1 MNPALGRLLKLRFR
15 GRLRQMLRGL
25 KTPRG
30 AVFFAIG
37 VIIFVIWLGPTV
49 AMAAFHRPNF
59 DPQTVRTMI
68 PLALLALCLLNVLA
82 SGQQK
87 GIAFSEAEIDVLF
100 AGPFTRRELLLYK
113 ISVGTAG
120 SVFGA
125 FFFSLVFAQY
135 ARFWLAA
142 FVGCLVT
149 LLFMQLF
156 TTALV
161 LIGQTVA
168 EHAFTRARRIALLL
182 VAGLA
187 GIGLAEAARSWSG
200 QGVVD
205 FAMGFRQSWAGTVL
219 LAPVEVFGR
228 TILAGTVLPEL
239 VGWGALALL
248 IDLALLTLVLR
259 LDVNYQDASI
269 AASRKLYRRLQQ
281 ARRGGSLAW
290 TAGSTGRVHLPQL
303 PPLGGAGPIVR
314 RQLIHAL
321 RTSRG
326 MLFLLLVTSLPLVIM
341 FVSSGQDRR
350 MVTTVLPGF
359 LGFFTL
365 MFAQAITFDFRG
377 DLDQM
382 ESLKALPL
390 KETAIAA
397 GQLVV
402 PSLILTLLHWVVLG
416 LAAAAIGE
424 MPLVLAAVA
433 AFSLPLNFLIIGL
446 ENLLFLLFPARMMP
460 AMPGDL
466 QHVGRMIVL
475 LALKMLVLLALC
487 GLAAG
492 LGGIAYFVC
501 GGSWIAALSAVW
513 LVLAAFGV
521 LLVPCVAA
529 AYRRFDVSLDT
540 PP

>member
-1 MNPALGRLLKLRFR
+1 MDPALGKLLRLRFR
-15 GRLRQMLRGL
+15 GRLRQILRGL

-37 VIIFVIWLGPTV
+37 VIIFVMWIGPTV

-68 PLALLALCLLNVLA
+68 PLALLGLCLLNVLA
-82 SGQQK
+82 SAQQK

-113 ISVGTAG
+113 ISVGMAG
-120 SVFGA
+120 AVFAA

-149 LLFMQLF
+149 ILFMQLF
-156 TTALV
+156 STALV

-168 EHAFTRARRIALLL
+168 EHAYTRARRIALLL

-187 GIGLAEAARSWSG
+187 GIGLAEAARSWTG

-205 FAMGFRQSWAGTVL
+205 FAVGFRHSWAGIVL

-228 TILAGTVLPEL
+228 TILAGTLLPEL

-259 LDVNYQDASI
+259 LDVNYQDAAI
-269 AASRKLYRRLQQ
+269 TASQKLYRRLKQ
-281 ARRGGSLAW
+281 ARRGSLGWA
-290 TAGSTGRVHLPQL
+290 AKGTGWVRL
-303 PPLGGAGPIVR
+303 PPLPGLGGAGPIIR
-314 RQLIHAL
+314 KQLIHAA
-321 RTSRG
+321 RTAPG
-326 MLFLLLVTSLPLVIM
+326 LLFFLIVMSLPLIIM
-341 FVSSGQDRR
+341 FVNSTQDAR
-350 MVTTVLPGF
+350 MVTAVLPGV
-359 LGFFTL
+359 LVFFTL
-365 MFAQAITFDFRG
+365 IFSQAMTFDFRG

-390 KETAIAA
+390 RESAVAA

-402 PSLILTLLHWVVLG
+402 PSLVLTLFHLVVLG
-416 LAAAAIGE
+416 LGALAIRQV
-424 MPLVLAAVA
+424 PLVLAAMA
-433 AFSLPLNFLIIGL
+433 SFTLPLNFLIISL
-446 ENLLFLLFPARMMP
+446 ENLMFLIFPARLMP

-466 QHVGRMIVL
+466 QHVGRTIVL
-475 LALKMLVLLALC
+475 LAAKVLVLLALC

-501 GGSWIAALSAVW
+501 GGSWIAALSVAW
-513 LVLAAFGV
+513 LVLATFGV
-521 LLVPCVAA
+521 ILVPCVAA